1 MSENSSQSGDI
12 NPDDIIKILVAT
24 DIHLGYNE
32 KDAVRGDDSF
42 IAFEEVLQQALEND
56 VDAILLG
63 GDLFHV
69 ANPSTN
75 TLDRCFRLLK
85 TYTLGDKPIRL
96 EFLSDQNDNFL
107 ESLTRTV
114 NYEDP
119 NINIA
124 IPVFSIHGN
133 HDDSG
138 GAGLVSSMNLL
149 STNGYV
155 NYFGKWTDLN
165 KIDIRPILLKKGETK
180 LALYGLSYMN
190 DARLCRLL
198 DDAKVFF
205 EKPDEPGFFSIM
217 VLHQNRAE
225 RGPKKYLPESS
236 LPEFLDLIIWGHEH
250 DCRIEP
256 EENAAKKFFVSQPG
270 STVATSLSE
279 GEAIPKCCGLLSIH
293 KGLFRMDPIP
303 LKSVRPFVFETIDLA
318 TVQEELALDEGNVQ
332 QRVQDFATERI
343 EEMIERAKTQVS
355 GYTRQPKLP
364 LIRLRLLLTKVEQQF
379 NAIRF
384 GFQYHGRVANPQDMV
399 IFKKK
404 PKVIVKDELGKVLDK
419 AALQEA
425 YRNQRE
431 QQAQRAEEIV
441 ERYFRE
447 ADDASQLE
455 VLNPRSLT
463 ELCRRMVDYE
473 DDDAGEKILKFYED
487 KALEFLRSQDTSGE
501 EAIYEALAGFHAADT
516 DLHEKVLKMLDSRS
530 QHQDTVDP
538 LKRFRNLDDDG
549 VTDGNDTTT
558 SKPTRGG
565 ARGGT
570 RGGTRGGRGSRGGAR
585 GASKAAVAA
594 VTTVAAG
601 SSASRSRSQASISS
615 MFTSQT
621 GNSGTG
627 SIASV
632 AQRTSSRKPVA
643 QKVRQMDFDSDDE

>member
-1 MSENSSQSGDI
+1 MSESASQTADI
-12 NPDDIIKILVAT
+12 NPDDTIKILVAS
-24 DIHLGYNE
+24 DIHLGFNE
-32 KDAVRGDDSF
+32 KDPIRGDDSF
-42 IAFEEVLQQALEND
+42 IAFEEVLQHALENE
-56 VDAILLG
+56 VDALLLG

-107 ESLTRTV
+107 ESLSHTV

-119 NINIA
+119 NMNIA

-138 GAGLVSSMNLL
+138 GAGKVSSMNLL

-155 NYFGKWTDLN
+155 NYFGKWTDLS
-165 KIDIRPILLKKGETK
+165 KIDIRPILLRKGETK
-180 LALYGLSYMN
+180 LALYGLSYMS

-198 DDAKVFF
+198 DDAKVFI

-225 RGPKKYLPESS
+225 RGPKNYLPESS
-236 LPEFLDLIIWGHEH
+236 LPQFLDLIIWGHEH

-256 EENAAKKFFVSQPG
+256 EENSAKKFYVSQPG

-279 GEAIPKCCGLLSIH
+279 GEAIQKCCGLLSIH

-303 LKSVRPFVFETIDLA
+303 LKSVRPFVFESVDLA
-318 TVQEELALDEGNVQ
+318 TVQEELALDEGDVQ

-343 EEMIERAKTQVS
+343 EAMIERAKTKIT
-355 GYTRQPKLP
+355 GYARQPKLP
-364 LIRLRLLLTKVEQQF
+364 LIRLRLGLTEIEQQF

-384 GFQYHGRVANPQDMV
+384 GFRYHGRVANPQDMV

-404 PKVIVKDELGKVLDK
+404 PKVKVKDELGNALDK

-431 QQAQRAEEIV
+431 QRAQRAEEIV
-441 ERYFRE
+441 DRYFRE
-447 ADDASQLE
+447 ADVVNQLE
-455 VLNPRSLT
+455 VLNPRSMA

-473 DDDAGEKILKFYED
+473 DDDAPEKIIKFYED
-487 KALEFLRSQDTSGE
+487 KALSFLRSQDNTSE
-501 EAIYEALAGFHAADT
+501 EGICEALAGFHTADP
-516 DLHEKVLKMLDSRS
+516 DIHEKVLSMLDARS
-530 QHQDTVDP
+530 NRQDATDP
-538 LKRFRNLDDDG
+538 LQRFRDLDDDG
-549 VTDGNDTTT
+549 MAGGNDGSSVRGDPPNTTVAAG
-558 SKPTRGG
+558 KPA
-565 ARGGT
+565 ARGA
-570 RGGTRGGRGSRGGAR
+570 RGGRGSRGGGTAR
-585 GASKAAVAA
+585 GAASKAAS
-594 VTTVAAG
+594 TAG
-601 SSASRSRSQASISS
+601 STRGRSQTSITS
-615 MFTSQT
+615 MFSQQST
-621 GNSGTG
+621 NN

-632 AQRTSSRKPVA
+632 ATRTSSRKTA
-643 QKVRQMDFDSDDE
+643 TKKARQMDFDSDDE

>member
-1 MSENSSQSGDI
+1 MSESVSQTGDI
-12 NPDDIIKILVAT
+12 NPDDTIKILVAS

-32 KDAVRGDDSF
+32 KDPIRGDDSF
-42 IAFEEVLQQALEND
+42 IAFEEVLQHALENE
-56 VDAILLG
+56 VDALLLG

-107 ESLTRTV
+107 ESLSHTV

-119 NINIA
+119 NMNIA

-138 GAGLVSSMNLL
+138 GAGRVSSMNLL

-155 NYFGKWTDLN
+155 NYFGKWTDLS
-165 KIDIRPILLKKGETK
+165 KIDIRPILLRKGETK
-180 LALYGLSYMN
+180 LALYGLSYMS

-198 DDAKVFF
+198 DDAKVFI

-225 RGPKKYLPESS
+225 RGPKNYLPESS
-236 LPEFLDLIIWGHEH
+236 LPQFLDLIIWGHEH

-256 EENAAKKFFVSQPG
+256 EENSAKKFYVSQPG

-279 GEAIPKCCGLLSIH
+279 GEAIQKCCGLLSIH

-303 LKSVRPFVFETIDLA
+303 LKSVRPFVFESVDLA
-318 TVQEELALDEGNVQ
+318 TVQEELALDEGDVQ

-343 EEMIERAKTQVS
+343 EAMIERAKTKLT
-355 GYTRQPKLP
+355 GYARQPKLP
-364 LIRLRLLLTKVEQQF
+364 LIRLRLGLTEVEQQF

-384 GFQYHGRVANPQDMV
+384 GFRYHGRVANPQDMV

-404 PKVIVKDELGKVLDK
+404 PKVKVKDELGNALDK

-431 QQAQRAEEIV
+431 QRAQRAEEIV
-441 ERYFRE
+441 DRYFRE
-447 ADDASQLE
+447 ADVMNQLE
-455 VLNPRSLT
+455 VLSPRSMT

-473 DDDAGEKILKFYED
+473 DDDAPEKIIKFYED
-487 KALEFLRSQDTSGE
+487 KALSFLRSQSQDNTSE
-501 EAIYEALAGFHAADT
+501 EGICEALAGFHAADP
-516 DLHEKVLKMLDSRS
+516 DIHDKVLSMLDARS
-530 QHQDTVDP
+530 NRQDATDP
-538 LKRFRNLDDDG
+538 LQRFRDLDDD
-549 VTDGNDTTT
+549 
-558 SKPTRGG
+558 
-565 ARGGT
+565 
-570 RGGTRGGRGSRGGAR
+570 
-585 GASKAAVAA
+585 
-594 VTTVAAG
+594 
-601 SSASRSRSQASISS
+601 
-615 MFTSQT
+615 
-621 GNSGTG
+621 
-627 SIASV
+627 
-632 AQRTSSRKPVA
+632 
-643 QKVRQMDFDSDDE
+643 

>member
-1 MSENSSQSGDI
+1 MSENTTQSADI
-12 NPDDIIKILVAT
+12 NPDDTIKILVAS

-32 KDAVRGDDSF
+32 KDPIRGDDSF
-42 IAFEEVLQQALEND
+42 IAFEEVLQHALEND

-63 GDLFHV
+63 GDLFHI

-107 ESLTRTV
+107 ESLGHTV

-119 NINIA
+119 NMNIA

-138 GAGLVSSMNLL
+138 GAGRVSSMNLL

-155 NYFGKWTDLN
+155 NYFGKWTDLS
-165 KIDIRPILLKKGETK
+165 KIDIRPILLRKGETK
-180 LALYGLSYMN
+180 LALYGLSYMS

-198 DDAKVFF
+198 DDAKVFI

-225 RGPKKYLPESS
+225 RGPKNYLPESS
-236 LPEFLDLIIWGHEH
+236 LPQFLDLIIWGHEH

-256 EENAAKKFFVSQPG
+256 EENAAKKFYVSQPG

-293 KGLFRMDPIP
+293 KGLFRMDPIL
-303 LKSVRPFVFETIDLA
+303 LKSVRPFVFESIDLA
-318 TVQEELALDEGNVQ
+318 TVQEELALDEGDVQ
-332 QRVQDFATERI
+332 QRVQDFAAARI
-343 EEMIERAKTQVS
+343 EAMIERAKTQIS
-355 GYTRQPKLP
+355 GYARQPKLP
-364 LIRLRLLLTKVEQQF
+364 LIRLRLVLTEVEQQF

-384 GFQYHGRVANPQDMV
+384 GFRYHGRVANPQDMI

-404 PKVIVKDELGKVLDK
+404 PKVTVKDELGKMLDK

-431 QQAQRAEEIV
+431 QCAQRAEEIV

-447 ADDASQLE
+447 ADVTNQLE
-455 VLNPRSLT
+455 VLNARSMT

-473 DDDAGEKILKFYED
+473 DDDAGEKIIKFYED
-487 KALEFLRSQDTSGE
+487 KAFQFLRAQDNTSE
-501 EAIYEALAGFHAADT
+501 EGICEALAEFHAADPEV
-516 DLHEKVLKMLDSRS
+516 HEKVLTMLDSRS
-530 QHQDTVDP
+530 QRQDTVDP
-538 LKRFRNLDDDG
+538 LRRFRDLDDDAG
-549 VTDGNDTTT
+549 TGAMDGTGKGTMDTTAA
-558 SKPTRGG
+558 KP
-565 ARGGT
+565 ARGAA
-570 RGGTRGGRGSRGGAR
+570 RGGRGSRGGTR
-585 GASKAAVAA
+585 GASKAAVA
-594 VTTVAAG
+594 TTTTTTG
-601 SSASRSRSQASISS
+601 SSASRSRSQTSITA
-615 MFTSQT
+615 MFSSQT
-621 GNSGTG
+621 SNNDNG

-632 AQRTSSRKPVA
+632 ATRTSSRKPA
-643 QKVRQMDFDSDDE
+643 ARKARQMDFDSDDD